1 MRTEMIL
8 KLEVDNNRAEH
19 CLSFKAK
26 QHGCDR
32 QSIKLELCPIA
43 VKVTRS
49 TIYAGS
55 PDCW

>member
-1 MRTEMIL
+1 MIL
-8 KLEVDNNRAEH
+8 ELKVDNNRAER

-32 QSIKLELCPIA
+32 QSMKLELCPIA
-43 VKVTRS
+43 VKVTWS